1 LRSTGGAAYIGA
13 TMSKD
18 TKKRGAGMIAT
29 GRVAENRRARHEYAV
44 QETFE
49 AGIILQG
56 TEVKS
61 LRLGRA
67 NISESYAGGKQEE
80 LYLFNC
86 HIPEYG
92 NARHFN
98 HETRRPRKLLM
109 HKREVRRL
117 LGAVSR
123 EGMTLVPLALY
134 FNSRG
139 VAKLQLGLAKGKK
152 TVDKRETVKQRDW
165 NRQKARILRDK
176 G

>member
-1 LRSTGGAAYIGA
+1 
-13 TMSKD
+13 MSKD
-18 TKKRGAGMIAT
+18 KTPRGSGMIAT

-44 QETFE
+44 HETFE
-49 AGIILQG
+49 AGMILHG

-67 NISESYAGGKQEE
+67 NISESYAGGKQDE
-80 LYLFNC
+80 LFLFNC

-92 NARHFN
+92 NARHFT
-98 HETRRPRKLLM
+98 HEPRRPRKLLM

-123 EGMTLVPLALY
+123 EGMTLVPLSLY

-139 VAKLQLGLAKGKK
+139 IAKLQLGLAKGKK
-152 TVDKRETVKQRDW
+152 TVDKRESVKQRDW

>member
-1 LRSTGGAAYIGA
+1 LRPVPRAAYISA
-13 TMSKD
+13 IMSKD
-18 TKKRGAGMIAT
+18 KTARGSGMIAT
-29 GRVAENRRARHEYAV
+29 GRVAENRRARHEYAIA
-44 QETFE
+44 ETFE
-49 AGIILQG
+49 AGILLQG

-61 LRLGRA
+61 LRQGRA
-67 NISESYAGGKQEE
+67 NISDSYAGGKQDE
-80 LYLFNC
+80 LFLFNC

-123 EGMTLVPLALY
+123 EGMTLVPLSLY
-134 FNSRG
+134 FNGRG
-139 VAKLQLGLAKGKK
+139 IAKVQIGLAKGKK
-152 TVDKRETVKQRDW
+152 TVDKRETLKQRDW